1 MTSNSDRARER
12 ESAKLLD
19 ALRNILTIE
28 AGKGFP
34 NEAVTGGLDR
44 FLATLRGKAADIPAL
59 RVLADRGL
67 LSVAYN
73 DLSPAERERWAREL
87 GRLVAAPL
95 PPPNLSL
102 PGRDAQ
108 RAERALSPSPQEGG
122 GSPRSGGERPSRGGD
137 ARRAER
143 TAQRRRPLPSPPPQV
158 EAAKPLLDL
167 DAPAVRLRSVTSA
180 HATKLARAGLSTVR
194 DLLYLFPNRH
204 LDYRRRRTVHQL
216 APGEEQTIIA
226 TIWEA
231 QELLLHFGRRL
242 RATQATV
249 GDETGNVRAIWFGQ
263 PYLAAQF
270 QRAAARGAAQIVLS
284 GKVGVFNG
292 RLQFQNPEWELLDDP
307 ESADLAELMHT
318 GRIVPFYPSVGGG
331 KAEGKGK
338 KGKEQ
343 SPIPNRTMR
352 RMIREALDA
361 RSVGDVLRIDDP
373 LPEEHRSHA
382 DLPTLAWAVPQYHY
396 PASEAD
402 KERARRRLAFDEFLT
417 LQLAVGL
424 KRGNAAHEPGIP
436 LPPNPPATRAFIASL
451 PFALTRGQENAI
463 ADAMRDV
470 ASGERP
476 MNRLLQGDV
485 GSGKTVVAL
494 ALLLA
499 AVAAERQ
506 GAMMAPTEVL
516 AEQHFFNVRRLL
528 GSLPWTVDNPD
539 WLAVPLEGRD
549 RPVVVGLLTGSTRA
563 RPRRELQ
570 QMAAEGTLD
579 ILVGTHAL
587 IQQGVELPDLALA
600 VVDEQHR
607 FGVLQRAAL
616 RGKGESPH
624 LLLMS
629 ATPIPRTLA
638 LTVYGDLDVS
648 TIAEL
653 PSGRKNIITSV
664 VEPEE
669 ASRAEAFLVEQA
681 RQGRQSYVVCPLID
695 ESEAVLARAA
705 TAEYE
710 RLRATSLSQVRVG
723 LLHGRMPLAE
733 KQAVMDEFRSGRT
746 DVLVATPVIE
756 VGVDVPNATVMMV
769 LGASRFGLAQL
780 HQLRGRVGR
789 SEHQSYCFLLAE
801 SLPEGGR
808 YDTEEAREEARKR
821 LTAARERLNVLA
833 GTNDGFVI
841 AEEDLRLRGP
851 GDFFG
856 TRQSGL
862 PALRMA
868 RLDDRELLAASRESA
883 QSFLS
888 EDPMLERHTALRD
901 AVARFASAV
910 TAESA

>member
-1 MTSNSDRARER
+1 
-12 ESAKLLD
+12 
-19 ALRNILTIE
+19 
-28 AGKGFP
+28 
-34 NEAVTGGLDR
+34 
-44 FLATLRGKAADIPAL
+44 
-59 RVLADRGL
+59 
-67 LSVAYN
+67 
-73 DLSPAERERWAREL
+73 
-87 GRLVAAPL
+87 
-95 PPPNLSL
+95 
-102 PGRDAQ
+102 
-108 RAERALSPSPQEGG
+108 
-122 GSPRSGGERPSRGGD
+122 
-137 ARRAER
+137 
-143 TAQRRRPLPSPPPQV
+143 
-158 EAAKPLLDL
+158 
-167 DAPAVRLRSVTSA
+167 
-180 HATKLARAGLSTVR
+180 
-194 DLLYLFPNRH
+194 
-204 LDYRRRRTVHQL
+204 
-216 APGEEQTIIA
+216 
-226 TIWEA
+226 
-231 QELLLHFGRRL
+231 
-242 RATQATV
+242 
-249 GDETGNVRAIWFGQ
+249 
-263 PYLAAQF
+263 
-270 QRAAARGAAQIVLS
+270 
-284 GKVGVFNG
+284 
-292 RLQFQNPEWELLDDP
+292 
-307 ESADLAELMHT
+307 
-318 GRIVPFYPSVGGG
+318 
-331 KAEGKGK
+331 
-338 KGKEQ
+338 
-343 SPIPNRTMR
+343 
-352 RMIREALDA
+352 
-361 RSVGDVLRIDDP
+361 
-373 LPEEHRSHA
+373 
-382 DLPTLAWAVPQYHY
+382 
-396 PASEAD
+396 
-402 KERARRRLAFDEFLT
+402 
-417 LQLAVGL
+417 
-424 KRGNAAHEPGIP
+424 
-436 LPPNPPATRAFIASL
+436 
-451 PFALTRGQENAI
+451 
-463 ADAMRDV
+463 
-470 ASGERP
+470 

-499 AVAAERQ
+499 AAAAGRQ

-653 PSGRKNIITSV
+653 PSGRKNIVTRV

-669 ASRAEAFLVEQA
+669 AARAEAFLVEQA

-695 ESEAVLARAA
+695 ESEAVLAKAA

-833 GTNDGFVI
+833 GTNDGFLI

-862 PALRMA
+862 PAPPHGAPRRPRTA
-868 RLDDRELLAASRESA
+868 RRLPRERAVVPLGRPHAGAPRR
-883 QSFLS
+883 
-888 EDPMLERHTALRD
+888 PPRRRRALRLRGHGRVG
-901 AVARFASAV
+901 VAGGCRDPPI
-910 TAESA
+910 